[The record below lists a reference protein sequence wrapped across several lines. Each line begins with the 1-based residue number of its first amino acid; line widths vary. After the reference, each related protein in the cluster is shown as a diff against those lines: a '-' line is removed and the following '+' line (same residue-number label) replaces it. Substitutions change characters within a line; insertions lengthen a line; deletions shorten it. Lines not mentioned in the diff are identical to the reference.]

1 MGAITI
7 VSGLIIYYSAF
18 IKKNESE
25 KQEGFDGKPERYS
38 ETLERYS
45 EKLEKS
51 GKTKML
57 HYYATSR
64 TKYWFQIMFFCLM
77 MSISLH
83 LFFLVFSTYF
93 FQNTFFIS
101 DIMFISSILIIALL
115 MSYNYHRYYQK

>member
-38 ETLERYS
+38 E
-45 EKLEKS
+45 KLEKT

-115 MSYNYHRYYQK
+115 MSYNYHRYYHK